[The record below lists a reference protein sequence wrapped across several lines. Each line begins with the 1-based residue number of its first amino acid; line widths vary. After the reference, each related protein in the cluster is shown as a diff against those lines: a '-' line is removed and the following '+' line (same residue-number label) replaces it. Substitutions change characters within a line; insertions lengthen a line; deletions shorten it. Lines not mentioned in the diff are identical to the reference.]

1 MKPLWKRILS
11 GAAAVLA
18 ACSLFAAPVSAGWVQ
33 SGAKW
38 WYKNA
43 DGSYPK
49 SSWSQITDKWYRFDS
64 SGWMLTGWQKV
75 GKSWYYLGTD
85 GAMKTG
91 WLELDG
97 KRYYLKSSG
106 AMATGTATVD
116 GKSYTFSASGVLE
129 ESAANRIVYWG
140 ETPPESG
147 RGAFLSGRTLR
158 RRVVSDHRPP
168 HGEGTLPH
176 LRRMGGSGADPP
188 RPALSG
194 TGRIPTAPC
203 FQGRDALL
211 RLQLRDGLFTETL
224 PR

>member
-38 WYKNA
+38 GYKNA

-85 GAMKTG
+85 GAM
-91 WLELDG
+91 
-97 KRYYLKSSG
+97 
-106 AMATGTATVD
+106 ATGTATVD

-129 ESAANRIVYWG
+129 ESAANHIVYWG
-140 ETPPESG
+140 ETGKRYHIDPYCRSFHGKAAHFGSLETAKANGRESWCG
-147 RGAFLSGRTLR
+147 ICSKGWT
-158 RRVVSDHRPP
+158 
-168 HGEGTLPH
+168 
-176 LRRMGGSGADPP
+176 
-188 RPALSG
+188 
-194 TGRIPTAPC
+194 
-203 FQGRDALL
+203 DAYFEEV
-211 RLQLRDGLFTETL
+211 GN
-224 PR
+224 PNVK

>member
-18 ACSLFAAPVSAGWVQ
+18 TCSLFAAPVSAGWVQ

-129 ESAANRIVYWG
+129 ESAANHIVYWG
-140 ETPPESG
+140 ETGKRYHIDPYCRSFHGKAAHSGSLETAKANGRESWCG
-147 RGAFLSGRTLR
+147 ICSKGWT
-158 RRVVSDHRPP
+158 
-168 HGEGTLPH
+168 
-176 LRRMGGSGADPP
+176 
-188 RPALSG
+188 
-194 TGRIPTAPC
+194 
-203 FQGRDALL
+203 DAYFEEV
-211 RLQLRDGLFTETL
+211 GN
-224 PR
+224 PNVK